1 MIHQLSAS
9 ILKRLPPPT
18 ITRTEREK
26 YLAQLAV
33 AHEITRL
40 DFVFAIVVLLDFVLT
55 WVDSVTKWWYV
66 GFIDL
71 FLSALLLVILI
82 SWRTARPLLGR
93 LMLAGLVAGICE
105 LFTDASGQQV
115 VHSLI
120 YPQGELTIW
129 ASPIY
134 MPLTWMVTL
143 TYLGYLGWRMRA
155 LLGWRF
161 AILICGLL
169 GAIDI
174 PLFEEMSYHGGW
186 WRYAPTHL
194 MLGHT
199 PAYVSLFE
207 GLIVASLPLLLDRLE
222 RRSWLETAVVG
233 VFIGVWTAIAALA
246 AWLLLGH

>member
-1 MIHQLSAS
+1 MKHRVGAS
-9 ILKRLPPPT
+9 LIKRLPPPAKA
-18 ITRTEREK
+18 RTEREN
-26 YLAQLAV
+26 YLAQLA
-33 AHEITRL
+33 AIHKITQL
-40 DFVFAIVVLLDFVLT
+40 DIAFAIVVLLDLVLT

-71 FLSALLLVILI
+71 FLSALLLLMLI
-82 SWRTARPLLGR
+82 GGRAVRPLLGR
-93 LMLAGLVAGICE
+93 LMLAGLVAGFCE

-120 YPQGELTIW
+120 YPPGELTIW

-143 TYLGYLGWRMRA
+143 TYLGYLGWRVRA
-155 LLGWRF
+155 LLGWPF
-161 AILICGLL
+161 AILICGLV

-174 PLFEEMSYHGGW
+174 PLFEEMSYYGSW
-186 WRYAPTHL
+186 WRYVPTHL

-207 GLIVASLPLLLDRLE
+207 GLIVASLPLLLDRIE
-222 RRSWLETAVVG
+222 RRSWLETAAIG
-233 VFIGVWTAIAALA
+233 VLIGVWTAIAALI
-246 AWLLLGH
+246 AWLLLGR